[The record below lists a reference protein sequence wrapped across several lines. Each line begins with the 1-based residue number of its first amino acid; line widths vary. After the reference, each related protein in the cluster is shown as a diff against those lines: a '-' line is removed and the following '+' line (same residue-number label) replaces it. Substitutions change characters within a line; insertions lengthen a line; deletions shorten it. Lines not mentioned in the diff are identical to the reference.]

1 MILDDIISNKR
12 SELAHWSQDRPLS
25 MLMSE
30 SSAAPSPRDF
40 RQALLDSGPSGSQHF
55 RIIAEV
61 KKASPSRGVIRVDFD
76 PVAIAKTYESAG
88 AAAVS
93 VLTDKQFFQG
103 GIEYLQQIRAATTVP
118 LLMKDFIIDPYQ
130 IYLARTCGADAVLLI
145 AALLDADRLSEF
157 LNLVHAL
164 GMHALVEVHSEGD
177 LAKAL
182 AANAHI
188 VGINNRDLRTFKVAA
203 ETTRR
208 LAPLI
213 GPGKI
218 VVSESG
224 IDSREVMLSLAQSG
238 VHAFLI
244 GEALMRAKDM
254 GKALRSFI
262 NPKG

>member
-12 SELAHWSQDRPLS
+12 SELAHWLQDRPLAL
-25 MLMSE
+25 LMSE
-30 SSAAPSPRDF
+30 AAKAPSPKDF
-40 RQALLDSGPSGSQHF
+40 RQALLQTDPAGGQRF

-61 KKASPSRGVIRVDFD
+61 KKASPSRGVIREDFD
-76 PVAIAKTYESAG
+76 PVAIAKIYEAGG

-93 VLTDKQFFQG
+93 VLTDKLFFQG
-103 GIEYLQQIRAATTVP
+103 GIEYLRQIRAATTLP

-145 AALLDADRLSEF
+145 AALLDADRLAEF
-157 LNLVHAL
+157 LQLVQTL
-164 GMHALVEVHSEGD
+164 GMHALVEVHSED
-177 LAKAL
+177 ELAKAL
-182 AANAHI
+182 AAKAQI
-188 VGINNRDLRTFKVAA
+188 VGINNRDLRTFKVTA

-208 LAPLI
+208 LAPLV

-224 IDSREVMLSLAQSG
+224 IDSREIMLSLAQAG

-244 GEALMRAKDM
+244 GEALMRAKDI
-254 GKALRSFI
+254 GKALRSFT

>member
-12 SELAHWSQDRPLS
+12 SEIAHWLQDRPLS

-30 SSAAPSPRDF
+30 AASAPPLRNF
-40 RQALLDSGPSGSQHF
+40 RQALVQPDPSGNQRL

-61 KKASPSRGVIRVDFD
+61 KKASPSRGVIREDFD
-76 PVAIAKTYESAG
+76 PVAIARTYEAAG

-103 GIEYLQQIRAATTVP
+103 GIEYLKQVRAATTVP

-145 AALLDADRLSEF
+145 AGLHDADRLSEF
-157 LNLVHAL
+157 LNLVHSL
-164 GMHALVEVHSEGD
+164 GMQALVEVHSED
-177 LAKAL
+177 ELAKAL

-224 IDSREVMLSLAQSG
+224 IDSREVMLSLAQAG

-244 GEALMRAKDM
+244 GEALMRAKDI
-254 GKALRSFI
+254 GTTLRSFI